1 MTRLTTTGRDMGKI
15 CRTMTIAAVLCGLAA
30 CGGSSDPST
39 NQNQLP
45 PVLAGPSGCQVLR
58 VTPADSTQNIF
69 LNTTFSVTYKAD
81 PSVTCKD
88 IELYDAAG
96 QQVATTQFHTDVWT
110 SEIGGITGAQ
120 AISANANLQP
130 NAQYSL
136 QFDGKVISSFQTGP
150 STGMQ
155 GSMQSV
161 ADQPL
166 SFSGLPQAAVIVASD
181 INNSLG
187 ALIAFEA
194 DIHGIAVLILE
205 AALTAE
211 VPNVSNP
218 HAVYNAHLK
227 RVTYSSTQAD
237 GTPISLSGLLA
248 FPERIDGTAFD
259 YSTAKLILGE
269 HGSTSGTSVPSN
281 ANTLDTLLGLLAAG
295 KGYIYFA
302 PDLIGLGVTGD
313 KDQAYLVA
321 QDTATASQ
329 DMLVAVR
336 GYFSTN
342 FGGVSLGNDLEII
355 GGSQGAYSSF
365 AVLPYLSG
373 RHFANIT
380 AIYGE
385 DGPYNVFATFS
396 SNLLAAAGAPKDGY
410 SVYENPDFI
419 VGHVADIFE
428 AYHTYGGL
436 AYDKATIFSADGL
449 TLLPTFLADYASSK
463 YPDFVDQLG
472 INSFPG
478 SSEIYNAPAAKVTLY
493 HFTGDTLVP
502 SKNTDDMINFLNN
515 GTHQLAAVAR
525 GNCRE
530 SSAFTAL
537 ILASSTSS
545 EKTHV
550 LCVVYMVDDFLGSL

>member
-1 MTRLTTTGRDMGKI
+1 MSKVFRTTTV
-15 CRTMTIAAVLCGLAA
+15 AAILCGLAA

-81 PSVTCKD
+81 TGVTCKG
-88 IELYDAAG
+88 IELFDAAA
-96 QQVATTQFHTDVWT
+96 QQVATTPFHTDAWT
-110 SEIGGITGAQ
+110 SEIGGIAGAQ
-120 AISANANLQP
+120 AVAATANLQP

-136 QFDGKVISSFQTGP
+136 QFDGKLISSFTTGP

-166 SFSGLPQAAVIVASD
+166 AFSGLPQVAVIGPSD

-194 DIHGIAVLILE
+194 DVHGIAVPILE

-248 FPERIDGTAFD
+248 FPERVDGTAFD
-259 YSTAKLILGE
+259 YATAKLILGE
-269 HGSTSGTSVPSN
+269 HGSTSGASFPSN
-281 ANTLDTLLGLLAAG
+281 ANTLDALLGLLAAG

-321 QDTATASQ
+321 QDTATASL
-329 DMLVAVR
+329 DMLDAVR

-342 FGGVSLGNDLEII
+342 FEGVSLGNDLEIV

-373 RHFANIT
+373 RSFANIT
-380 AIYGE
+380 AVYGE

-396 SNLLAAAGAPKDGY
+396 SNLLTAGGAPKDGY
-410 SVYENPDFI
+410 SVDENPGFI
-419 VGHVADIFE
+419 VGHVAEIFE
-428 AYHTYGGL
+428 AFHTYGSL
-436 AYDKATIFSADGL
+436 AYDKSTIFSVDGL

-463 YPDFVDQLG
+463 YPDFVDNLG

-478 SSEIYNAPAAKVTLY
+478 SSEVYDLPAAKVALY

-502 SKNTDDMINFLNN
+502 SKNTDDMIDFLNN
-515 GTHQLAAVAR
+515 GTHHLAAVAR

-550 LCVVYMVDDFLGSL
+550 LCAIYMVDDFLGSL